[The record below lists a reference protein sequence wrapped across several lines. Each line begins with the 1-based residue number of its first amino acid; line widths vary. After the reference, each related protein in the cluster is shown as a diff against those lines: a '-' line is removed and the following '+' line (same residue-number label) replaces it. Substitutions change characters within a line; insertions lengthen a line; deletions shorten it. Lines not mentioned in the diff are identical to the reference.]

1 MNRGFYTIMCAQF
14 LSSLADNALLIAAIA
29 LLTSIN
35 APDWMTPLLTLF
47 FVVSYVCLA
56 AWVGIFADSMPKG
69 RVMFLTNF
77 VKAVGCLLMLFGG
90 HPLLAYA
97 IVGVGAAAYSP
108 AKYGILTELLP
119 PQKLVVANGWI
130 EGLTVGSII
139 LGVVLGGV
147 LIKPEIAQ
155 SILDLFHLD
164 ALGLSSFAEAAIF
177 AIAFVY
183 LAASAV
189 NLAIPDTGVRYP
201 PQKFDPVD
209 SIKGFGV
216 TERYSAGL
224 RKKQEAYRAV
234 SLDYNLFGIKTQA
247 LLSIL
252 GSMVQM
258 AAFLYCLYLLWS
270 GKILYGTMTLFLT
283 QGTKLTSSFNALV
296 KTVPTFLSASVSANR
311 IRELTELAPEPVLP
325 QSGELLEEAADG
337 VSVVMEEMSL
347 AYEGERW
354 VLSGVTFR
362 AEPGEIVALIG
373 PSGGGKTTMI
383 RTMLG
388 LIAPGRGRAF
398 LRGRDGREVA
408 MNAALRGCFSYVPQG
423 NTMISGTVAENL
435 RMVAP
440 SASDEELERALRAAC
455 AWEFVEQMPDGLQAV
470 VGERGHGLSEGQA
483 QRIAIARALL
493 RDAPVL
499 LLDEATS
506 ALDVATERRVLRS
519 LIQSHPN
526 KTCIV
531 TTHRPTVI
539 GLCERVYQ
547 VGGGTVRELG
557 KQEAQALAMEF

>member
-1 MNRGFYTIMCAQF
+1 M
-14 LSSLADNALLIAAIA
+14 
-29 LLTSIN
+29 
-35 APDWMTPLLTLF
+35 
-47 FVVSYVCLA
+47 
-56 AWVGIFADSMPKG
+56 
-69 RVMFLTNF
+69 
-77 VKAVGCLLMLFGG
+77 
-90 HPLLAYA
+90 
-97 IVGVGAAAYSP
+97 
-108 AKYGILTELLP
+108 
-119 PQKLVVANGWI
+119 
-130 EGLTVGSII
+130 
-139 LGVVLGGV
+139 
-147 LIKPEIAQ
+147 
-155 SILDLFHLD
+155 
-164 ALGLSSFAEAAIF
+164 
-177 AIAFVY
+177 
-183 LAASAV
+183 
-189 NLAIPDTGVRYP
+189 
-201 PQKFDPVD
+201 
-209 SIKGFGV
+209 
-216 TERYSAGL
+216 
-224 RKKQEAYRAV
+224 
-234 SLDYNLFGIKTQA
+234 
-247 LLSIL
+247 
-252 GSMVQM
+252 
-258 AAFLYCLYLLWS
+258 
-270 GKILYGTMTLFLT
+270 
-283 QGTKLTSSFNALV
+283 
-296 KTVPTFLSASVSANR
+296 PTFLSASVSANR

-388 LIAPGRGRAF
+388 LIAPGRGQAF

-519 LIQSHPN
+519 LMQSHPN